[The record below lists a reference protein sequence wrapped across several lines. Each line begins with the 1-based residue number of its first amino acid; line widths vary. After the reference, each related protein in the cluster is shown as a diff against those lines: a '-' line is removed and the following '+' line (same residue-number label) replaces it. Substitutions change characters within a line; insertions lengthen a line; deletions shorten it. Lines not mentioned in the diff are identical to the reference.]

1 MENKK
6 NLKQTINTLML
17 VLIVIAVAVIF
28 SVLNHNFASK
38 TNIMNIVRQVSVN
51 GILAIGM
58 TLVCLTGGIDLSVGP
73 ILGYAGIWTATF
85 AQKVHEPNLAPP
97 VIFILAILIGLIMG
111 LVNGYFVSYWNAPA
125 FAVTLAMLTAGR
137 GLTYIHCGGKP
148 VSQLTDSFLAIGKTN
163 IGGILPAPT
172 LFLAV
177 VFIFFSI
184 LLSKF
189 KIGRYIYAVG
199 GNQQA
204 AMVSGINVK
213 FVTMMVY
220 VFSGICC
227 GIAAFVHTSRVSA
240 GLAPAGDGYELDA
253 IAATVI
259 GGTSLAGGSGKLWGT
274 LLGVLLLGMVNTG
287 LDLLNVNSF
296 YQKVAKGL
304 IILGAV
310 LLDSKRSK

>member
-1 MENKK
+1 MENKR
-6 NLKQTINTLML
+6 NLKQTINTLTL
-17 VLIVIAVAVIF
+17 VLIVIAVFVIF
-28 SVLNHNFASK
+28 SALNHAFASK

-51 GILAIGM
+51 GILAVGM
-58 TLVCLTGGIDLSVGP
+58 TLVCLTGGIDLSVGS
-73 ILGYAGIWTATF
+73 ILGYAGIWTATW
-85 AQKVHEPNLAPP
+85 AQSGKIP
-97 VIFILAILIGLIMG
+97 VPIIFLGAILIGMVMG
-111 LVNGYFVSYWNAPA
+111 LINGYFVSYWRCPA

-148 VSQLTDSFLAIGKTN
+148 ISQLSKSFLAIGKTN
-163 IGGILPAPT
+163 IAGILPAPT
-172 LFLAV
+172 LFLIAVFV
-177 VFIFFSI
+177 VFSL

-199 GNQQA
+199 GNEQA
-204 AMVSGINVK
+204 ALVSGINVK
-213 FVTMMVY
+213 FITMIVY

-240 GLAPAGDGYELDA
+240 GLAPAGNGYELDA

-274 LLGVLLLGMVNTG
+274 MLGVLLLGMVNTG

-296 YQKVAKGL
+296 YQQVAKGL

-310 LLDSKRSK
+310 MLDSKRGT

>member
-1 MENKK
+1 
-6 NLKQTINTLML
+6 ML

-58 TLVCLTGGIDLSVGP
+58 TLVCLTGGIDLSVGS

-148 VSQLTDSFLAIGKTN
+148 VSQLTDAFLAIGKTN
-163 IGGILPAPT
+163 IGGILPGDR
-172 LFLAV
+172 L
-177 VFIFFSI
+177 
-184 LLSKF
+184 
-189 KIGRYIYAVG
+189 
-199 GNQQA
+199 
-204 AMVSGINVK
+204 
-213 FVTMMVY
+213 
-220 VFSGICC
+220 
-227 GIAAFVHTSRVSA
+227 IAH
-240 GLAPAGDGYELDA
+240 
-253 IAATVI
+253 
-259 GGTSLAGGSGKLWGT
+259 
-274 LLGVLLLGMVNTG
+274 
-287 LDLLNVNSF
+287 
-296 YQKVAKGL
+296 
-304 IILGAV
+304 
-310 LLDSKRSK
+310 

>member
-6 NLKQTINTLML
+6 NFKQTLNTLML
-17 VLIVIAVAVIF
+17 VIIVVAVAIIF
-28 SVLNHNFASK
+28 SVLNPSFASK

-51 GILAIGM
+51 GILAVGM
-58 TLVCLTGGIDLSVGP
+58 TLVCLTGGIDLSVGS
-73 ILGYAGIWTATF
+73 ILGYAGIWTASM
-85 AQKVHEPNLAPP
+85 AQTDMP
-97 VIFILAILIGLIMG
+97 VIVIFLLAILIGLIMG
-111 LVNGYFVSYWNAPA
+111 TVNGYFVSYWKAPA

-148 VSQLTDSFLAIGKTN
+148 VSQLSKAFLAIGKTN
-163 IGGILPAPT
+163 IAGFLPAPT
-172 LFLAV
+172 LFLIAVFV
-177 VFIFFSI
+177 VFSL

-199 GNQQA
+199 GNEQA

-213 FVTMMVY
+213 LITMLVY
-220 VFSGICC
+220 VFSGLCC

-274 LLGVLLLGMVNTG
+274 MLGVLLLGMVNTG

-296 YQKVAKGL
+296 YQQVAKGL

-310 LLDSKRSK
+310 LLDSKRSS